1 MKSLLAVTMSLGLL
15 AAASGSV
22 AAQCASHK
30 DNVTAEAPMTPIVTA
45 DSADTATSSA
55 PVVKDAEKK
64 G

>member
-15 AAASGSV
+15 AAASGGA
-22 AAQCASHK
+22 AAQCAAHT
-30 DNVTAEAPMTPIVTA
+30 DIVAEAPMTPIVTA

>member
-15 AAASGSV
+15 AAASGS
-22 AAQCASHK
+22 AMAGCASHE
-30 DNVTAEAPMTPIVTA
+30 NVTAQAPMTPIVTA